1 LAGNGVDTVFD
12 EEKDS
17 ILKPNI
23 NLLQGVAKTA
33 CCVIVNKRNRGFR
46 NPQSYQENQKGP
58 EKDLGGENDKRSK
71 SKSSLDKAGF
81 EKKEARKE

>member
-1 LAGNGVDTVFD
+1 MGGRIISGREPEAKRDR
-12 EEKDS
+12 
-17 ILKPNI
+17 I

-46 NPQSYQENQKGP
+46 NPQPYQENQKGP